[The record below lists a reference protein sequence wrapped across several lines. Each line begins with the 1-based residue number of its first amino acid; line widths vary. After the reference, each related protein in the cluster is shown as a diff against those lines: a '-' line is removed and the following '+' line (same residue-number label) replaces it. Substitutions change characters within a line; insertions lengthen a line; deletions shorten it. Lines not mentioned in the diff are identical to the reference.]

1 MLPRSHRMT
10 LIISFFLG
18 SIGIATRSWA
28 GGDDPPT
35 PPAGAPLP
43 KAGGI
48 RSWSINDPSR
58 IWAIRGYLEAG
69 VIAPYSHIIQFGQD
83 GSRFD
88 YRSEGSQDVAFP
100 TVRVSAELEIA
111 KHHNIV
117 LLYQPID
124 IRTEAVL
131 RRDVRIDKVDFAA
144 GTPIDLRYGFDFYR
158 VSYLYDFYKDPRYEL
173 AVGASLQL
181 RDATITFTSIDTE
194 QRVVNTNLGAVPL
207 IKVRG
212 RYTFKNGFWL
222 GLEAD
227 GIYARGRI
235 ITGTIVN
242 GFIGALYD
250 ISARAGFRPTGFLDL
265 FFSLRFLGGG
275 ARGTERKPVPPSDG
289 YTDNWIHTVAFT
301 VGVGLR

>member
-1 MLPRSHRMT
+1 MLPRRHRT
-10 LIISFFLG
+10 PLISSLLLG
-18 SIGIATRSWA
+18 VLATATPRWAGADEAPPGPPAPAPTRSS
-28 GGDDPPT
+28 
-35 PPAGAPLP
+35 
-43 KAGGI
+43 I
-48 RSWSINDPSR
+48 RTWSLNDPTR
-58 IWAIRGYLEAG
+58 YWAIRGYLEAG
-69 VIAPYSHIIQFGQD
+69 LIAPYSHIIQFGQD

-88 YRSEGSQDVAFP
+88 YVHEGSQNVAFP
-100 TVRVSAELEIA
+100 TLRVSAELELG
-111 KHHNIV
+111 KHHNII

-124 IRTEAVL
+124 VRTEAVL
-131 RRDVRIDKVDFAA
+131 RRDVRVDKIDFAN
-144 GTPIDLRYGFDFYR
+144 GTPINLRYGFDFYR

-173 AVGASLQL
+173 AVGASVQL
-181 RDATITFTSIDTE
+181 RDASITFTSIDTQ
-194 QRVVNTNLGAVPL
+194 QRVVNTNLGVVPL

-227 GIYARGRI
+227 GIYAAGRI
-235 ITGTIVN
+235 ITGTVVN

-250 ISARAGFRPTGFLDL
+250 ISARAGFRPTGFLDI

-275 ARGTERKPVPPSDG
+275 ARGTERRPTPPSDG

>member
-1 MLPRSHRMT
+1 MLPRNHCVT
-10 LIISFFLG
+10 LIFSLLLG
-18 SIGIATRSWA
+18 GIGITTPSWA
-28 GGDDPPT
+28 RGDDPP
-35 PPAGAPLP
+35 PPARAP
-43 KAGGI
+43 ARGGI

-58 IWAIRGYLEAG
+58 IWAVRGDLEVG
-69 VIAPYSHIIQFGQD
+69 VIAPYSHVIQFGQE

-88 YRSEGSQDVAFP
+88 YVREGSQNVAFP
-100 TVRVSAELEIA
+100 TLRVSAEVEIA

-117 LLYQPID
+117 FLYQPID
-124 IRTEAVL
+124 LRTEAVL
-131 RRDVRIDKVDFAA
+131 RRDVRLDKVDFAS
-144 GTPIDLRYGFDFYR
+144 GTPINLRYGFDYYR

-181 RDATITFTSIDTE
+181 RDASITFTSIDSE
-194 QRVVNTNLGAVPL
+194 QRVVNTDLGVVPL

-212 RYTFKNGFWL
+212 RYTFKSGFWL

-227 GIYARGRI
+227 AIYARGRI
-235 ITGTIVN
+235 ITGTVAS

-250 ISARAGFRPTGFLDL
+250 VSARAGFRPTGFLDIY
-265 FFSLRFLGGG
+265 FSLRFVGGG
-275 ARGTERKPVPPSDG
+275 ARGTERRPTPPSDG